1 MVERLVLE
9 KKNERKDEW
18 TNESNILS
26 ELKMVTAIHDVI
38 PKLSFSLS
46 LQNLDF

>member
-9 KKNERKDEW
+9 KKTNEW

-26 ELKMVTAIHDVI
+26 KLKMVIAVHDVI

-46 LQNLDF
+46 LQNVNF